1 MHVNS
6 PENDNARAY
15 VIHNF
20 VPESPCELYLKKGD
34 IITEVE
40 VLKDGWCKVS
50 AISRII
56 VQRDSSV
63 SLLG

>member
-6 PENDNARAY
+6 PENDNSRAF

-20 VPESPCELYLKKGD
+20 VPQSPCELYLKKGD
-34 IITEVE
+34 VITEVE

-50 AISRII
+50 
-56 VQRDSSV
+56 VLNTHNY
-63 SLLG
+63 SLILSMSL